1 MLFPFLQDITA
12 QAPEIVNKLT
22 NQDSTRAAI
31 HEIKETLT
39 TSSADEIISSL
50 AHSAISFGLKVAA
63 ALAIYLIGGWII
75 RRIKKGLRRGFER
88 KGTDQTIATFTVS
101 LVSIS
106 MWVLVIILTVGSLG
120 INTSSLAALL
130 AAGGL
135 AIGMALS
142 GTVQNFA
149 GGIMILAFKPFKAGD
164 YIEAQGYAGT
174 VTAVTIASTK
184 LLTVDNR
191 VVVIPNGALANGNIN
206 NFSAMPLRRVDQ
218 VVQVDYG
225 IDVNKAKEVIL
236 DVVRSH
242 PAVLDAKTEG
252 AADPFVSILELGENG
267 VRYVVRVWVKNADY
281 WTVFFYLNEAIF
293 TELPKRGVNFT
304 YPHLDVHIKN

>member
-1 MLFPFLQDITA
+1 MLFPFLQDA
-12 QAPEIVNKLT
+12 PAAPEIVNKLA

-31 HEIKETLT
+31 NEIKETLT
-39 TSSADEIISSL
+39 TTSTDELISSL
-50 AHSAISFGLKVAA
+50 AHSAMEFGLKVAA

-88 KGTDQTIATFTVS
+88 KGTDKTIATFTVS
-101 LVSIS
+101 LVTIS

-174 VTAVTIASTK
+174 VTEVSIASTK

-191 VVVIPNGALANGNIN
+191 VVVLPNGSLANGNIN
-206 NFSAMPLRRVDQ
+206 NFSTMPLRRVDQ
-218 VVQVDYG
+218 VVQVAYG
-225 IDVNKAKEVIL
+225 IDVEKVKEAIL
-236 DVVRSH
+236 TVVRSN
-242 PAVLDAKTEG
+242 PAVLDATTEG
-252 AADPFVSILELGENG
+252 AADPFVSILELGESG
-267 VRYVVRVWVKNADY
+267 VRYVVRVWVKGADY
-281 WTVFFYLNEAIF
+281 GPVFFYLNETIY
-293 TELPKRGVNFT
+293 TELPKHGVSFT
-304 YPHLDVHIKN
+304 FPQLDVHIKQ

>member
-1 MLFPFLQDITA
+1 MFIPFLQ
-12 QAPEIVNKLT
+12 QVPEAPAIVNKLA
-22 NQDSTRAAI
+22 NQDSTRAAL
-31 HEIKETLT
+31 HEIKETLS
-39 TSSADEIISSL
+39 TSSAEEILSSL
-50 AHSAISFGLKVAA
+50 ATEAVHFGLKVAA

-75 RRIKKGLRRGFER
+75 RRIKKGMRKGFER
-88 KGTDQTIATFTVS
+88 RGTDQTISTFTLS

-106 MWVLVIILTVGSLG
+106 LWVLVIILTVSALG
-120 INTSSLAALL
+120 LNTSSLAALL

-184 LLTVDNR
+184 LLTIDNR
-191 VVVIPNGALANGNIN
+191 VVILPNGALANGNIN

-218 VVQVDYG
+218 LVSISYG
-225 IDVNKAKEVIL
+225 IDAAKAKEAIL
-236 DVVRSH
+236 DLVRTH
-242 PAVLDAKTEG
+242 PAVLDASTEG
-252 AADPFVSILELGENG
+252 AADPFVAVAELSESA
-267 VRYVVRVWVKNADY
+267 VRYTVRVWVKSADY
-281 WTVFFYLNEAIF
+281 WTVFFYLNETLY
-293 TELPKRGVNFT
+293 TELPKRGVSF
-304 YPHLDVHIKN
+304 PFPQLDVHIKQ

>member
-1 MLFPFLQDITA
+1 MLFPFLQDA
-12 QAPEIVNKLT
+12 PAAPEIVNKLA

-31 HEIKETLT
+31 NEIKETLT
-39 TSSADEIISSL
+39 TTSTDELISSL
-50 AHSAISFGLKVAA
+50 AHSAMEFGLKVAA

-88 KGTDQTIATFTVS
+88 KGTDKTIATFTVS
-101 LVSIS
+101 LVTIS

-135 AIGMALS
+135 AIGMAMS

-174 VTAVTIASTK
+174 VTEVSIASTK

-191 VVVIPNGALANGNIN
+191 VVVLPNGSLANGNIN
-206 NFSAMPLRRVDQ
+206 NFSTMPLRRVDQ
-218 VVQVDYG
+218 VVQVAYG
-225 IDVNKAKEVIL
+225 IDVEKVKEAIL
-236 DVVRSH
+236 TVVRSN
-242 PAVLDAKTEG
+242 PAVLDATTEG
-252 AADPFVSILELGENG
+252 AADPFVSILELGESG
-267 VRYVVRVWVKNADY
+267 VRYVVRVWVKGADY
-281 WTVFFYLNEAIF
+281 WPVFFYLNETIY
-293 TELPKRGVNFT
+293 TELPKHGVNFT
-304 YPHLDVHIKN
+304 FPQLDVHIKQ